1 MSTSMTPDQAQLVI
15 LDRDGVI
22 NIDSSDYV
30 RSSEQWQPIEGS
42 IEAIAQLSKA
52 GFRIFVV
59 TNQSGLARGYFSAD
73 ALQAMHDKMIKLVHK
88 AGGRIEKV
96 FHCPHGPDEG
106 CDCRKPA
113 TGMLEQLEHYL
124 GQPVA
129 KTWLVGDSLKD
140 IQLAHAK
147 QCNAV
152 LVRTGN
158 GLETEQQ
165 LASLDTQIDQKTSVF
180 DDLAAASEMII
191 KQQKPA
197 KKAVLG
203 SKNDDLG
210 LFTRFSL
217 AVRAVL
223 FYLLIVITLLPVS
236 LILTPLSVLFSFTN
250 RYQMITSWNRSALWC
265 LKVCCGI
272 SHSVHGADNI
282 PKQPFVVMAKHQSA
296 WETIYLQT
304 LFTPLS
310 TILKRE
316 LLLIPFFGWGLAML
330 KPIAI
335 KRSSPKGA
343 IRQVQTQGVARL
355 KDGIAVLVFP
365 EGTRTHFGQVGRYAR
380 GGAHLAIDA
389 DVPILPLAHN
399 AGKYWPKKG
408 FLKYPGVIQVEIGE
422 PIHCEGRTA
431 AELTD
436 LCQEWIE
443 STVARMPD

>member
-1 MSTSMTPDQAQLVI
+1 MTTFEAQVVI

-22 NIDSSDYV
+22 NVDSSDYI
-30 RSSEQWQPIEGS
+30 RSSDQWQPIEGS
-42 IEAIAQLSKA
+42 IEAIARLSKA

-73 ALQAMHDKMIKLVHK
+73 DLQAMHDKMIKLVHK

-113 TGMLEQLEHYL
+113 TGMLEQLENYL

-129 KTWLVGDSLKD
+129 NAWLVGDSLKD

-147 QCNAV
+147 HCNAV

-158 GLETEQQ
+158 GSESEQQ
-165 LASLDTQIDQKTSVF
+165 LASLDAESDQNTTIV
-180 DDLAAASEMII
+180 DDLAAASEFII

-197 KKAVLG
+197 EKADLG
-203 SKNDDLG
+203 AKSGDLG
-210 LFTRFSL
+210 LFSRFL
-217 AVRAVL
+217 LGVRAVL
-223 FYLLIVITLLPVS
+223 FYLLIVIALFPVS
-236 LILTPLSVLFSFTN
+236 LILTPLGVLFSFTT
-250 RYQMITSWNRSALWC
+250 RYQMITSWNRCALWC
-265 LKVCCGI
+265 LKLCCGI
-272 SHSVHGADNI
+272 RHSVHGADNI
-282 PKQPFVVMAKHQSA
+282 PEQPFVVMAKHQSA

-343 IRQVQTQGVARL
+343 IRQVQTQGVTRL
-355 KDGIAVLVFP
+355 KEGISVLVFP

-389 DVPILPLAHN
+389 NVPILPLAHN

-408 FLKYPGVIQVEIGE
+408 FLKHPGVIQVEIGE
-422 PIHCEGRTA
+422 PILCEGRTA

-443 STVARMPD
+443 STIARMPN

>member
-1 MSTSMTPDQAQLVI
+1 MTSNAAQMVI

-22 NIDSSDYV
+22 NVDSSDYI
-30 RSSEQWQPIEGS
+30 RNSEQWQPIDGS
-42 IEAIAQLSKA
+42 IEAIAELSKA

-59 TNQSGLARGYFSAD
+59 TNQSGLARGYFSAAD
-73 ALQAMHDKMIKLVHK
+73 LMAMHDKMIKLVHK

-96 FHCPHGPDEG
+96 FHCPHSPDDG

-113 TGMLEQLEHYL
+113 TGMLEQLENYL

-129 KTWLVGDSLKD
+129 KAWLVGDSLKD

-147 QCNAV
+147 HCNAV

-158 GLETEQQ
+158 GTHTEQQ
-165 LASLDTQIDQKTSVF
+165 IASLDPEGDQKITIV
-180 DDLAAASEMII
+180 DNLAAASELII
-191 KQQKPA
+191 KQQKPVKETILGA
-197 KKAVLG
+197 KR
-203 SKNDDLG
+203 SDLG
-210 LFTRFSL
+210 LFSRFL
-217 AVRAVL
+217 LGARAVL
-223 FYLLIVITLLPVS
+223 FYLLIVIALFPVS
-236 LILTPLSVLFSFTN
+236 LILTPLGVVFSFTT
-250 RYQMITSWNRSALWC
+250 RYQMITSWNRCALWC
-265 LKVCCGI
+265 LKLCCGI
-272 SHSVHGADNI
+272 SHTVRGADNI
-282 PKQPFVVMAKHQSA
+282 PEQPFVVMAKHQSA

-408 FLKYPGVIQVEIGE
+408 FLKYPGVINVEIGE
-422 PIHCEGRTA
+422 PILNNGRTA

-443 STVARMPD
+443 STIARMPD